1 MALKKAQGLIKNK
14 GTASVPMH
22 LRNAPTQLMKKLD
35 HGKGYEYPH
44 DHPDHFIE
52 ANYLPKDVQASFYKP
67 TQLGYEKYISE
78 RLSKLWPSRFNK

>member
-14 GTASVPMH
+14 GTASVPLH

-35 HGKGYEYPH
+35 YGKDYKYPH
-44 DHPDHFIE
+44 DHPEHFINE
-52 ANYLPKDVQASFYKP
+52 NYFPENIAESFYSP
-67 TQLGYEKYISE
+67 TKLGYEKYISD